1 MWEGHKTLKNLPHFW
16 NYLITSKQS
25 GIFFLLPSQNI
36 WFWTSKIIYFQSFDQ
51 DLKKFDF
58 FHLIAFTNFKIRIIF
73 TEKKI
78 VIFEEPNFFLERY
91 IMRRY
96 YYQIIFSPQL
106 ISFGGFSTS
115 WVYNTYL
122 ELRGLTKP
130 FPFLIVKI
138 LILS

>member
-1 MWEGHKTLKNLPHFW
+1 MRRPQNFKKSPTFLKLPNNVKTKW
-16 NYLITSKQS
+16 NIFFVAFSEYLILNVKDHLFSELWS
-25 GIFFLLPSQNI
+25 GSL
-36 WFWTSKIIYFQSFDQ
+36 KI
-51 DLKKFDF
+51 DF